1 MENLWFQLLQ
11 PTPAGLTSADVT
23 VDTSLAAIE
32 LACSGGFS
40 ALVPTRFV
48 SRHLADG
55 RLRTA
60 AGCTVT
66 MSEAHYLVHPSS
78 RTALGTEATL
88 FADWLRT
95 LAE

>member
-1 MENLWFQLLQ
+1 MCASAPATGPGTRPNCCTARPQL
-11 PTPAGLTSADVT
+11 P
-23 VDTSLAAIE
+23 LAAIE